1 MAYDLNKDTLIQ
13 LVDLLQSTDASK
25 RNVVYLGTAEGII
38 DIILRGFECPTT
50 VAGEHKLAIMK
61 AVDHVAE
68 KAIIDRALFHNTLI
82 KVYNY
87 HMRDKTITLKDR
99 LAEAHCI
106 YDVLGV
112 SQFYTNDDIF
122 KINQNFDLY
131 RQAIILA
138 INSFVFQNNELCCGQ
153 C

>member
-13 LVDLLQSTDASK
+13 LIDLLQSTDTSK
-25 RNVVYLGTAEGII
+25 RNVVYLGAAEGII
-38 DIILRGFECPTT
+38 DIILRGFDYPS
-50 VAGEHKLAIMK
+50 VAAGEHKLAIMQ

-68 KAIIDRALFHNTLI
+68 KAIVNRALFHNILL

-87 HMRDKTITLKDR
+87 HMRDKTVKLEDR
-99 LAEAHCI
+99 LVEAHCI

-112 SQFYTNDDIF
+112 TQHYTNDDIF

-131 RQAIILA
+131 RQATILA
-138 INSFVFQNNELCCGQ
+138 VKSFIFQNNKFCCGK